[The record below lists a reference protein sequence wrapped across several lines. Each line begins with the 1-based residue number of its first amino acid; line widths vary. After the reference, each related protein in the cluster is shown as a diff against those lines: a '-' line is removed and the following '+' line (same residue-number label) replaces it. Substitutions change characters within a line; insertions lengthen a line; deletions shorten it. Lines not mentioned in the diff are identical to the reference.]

1 MKLLIYDWTF
11 ITKHDLYQ
19 SLKRQGVEIELFQC
33 RYSPRL
39 ASQREKFQE
48 LLSEAVKEKEYDAFF
63 SINFFEDFALEANK
77 KGILYICWTYDSP
90 SLGGMKPELSLD
102 TNRIFVFDS
111 SEYEEYEV
119 YGLKHLYYLPLA
131 VDAERLSRIAVPPM
145 TKLKCYT
152 DISFVG
158 QLYQANM
165 DKIFPL
171 FDEYSAGYIAALIN
185 TQLGVYGSS
194 IIKDLVNINIIDKLC
209 NEEVKKVL
217 IDNMNNEFLYD
228 VEQVANSNLT
238 AFLLKAVTNKERV
251 LLLTLL
257 AKYFRVNLYTKGE
270 PELPGVRNMG
280 LVDYVREMPLVF
292 KCSRINLNIT
302 LRTIKCGI
310 PQRVLDIMGCGAL
323 VLTNYQKDMEQY
335 FTDGKDILI
344 YTSMEEALDKCRFYL
359 KNEKEAEKIRKNSF
373 QLVKD
378 RFSFE
383 HQLNII
389 WETCG
394 LKDKIKN

>member
-1 MKLLIYDWTF
+1 
-11 ITKHDLYQ
+11 
-19 SLKRQGVEIELFQC
+19 
-33 RYSPRL
+33 
-39 ASQREKFQE
+39 
-48 LLSEAVKEKEYDAFF
+48 
-63 SINFFEDFALEANK
+63 
-77 KGILYICWTYDSP
+77 
-90 SLGGMKPELSLD
+90 
-102 TNRIFVFDS
+102 
-111 SEYEEYEV
+111 
-119 YGLKHLYYLPLA
+119 
-131 VDAERLSRIAVPPM
+131 
-145 TKLKCYT
+145 
-152 DISFVG
+152 
-158 QLYQANM
+158 
-165 DKIFPL
+165 
-171 FDEYSAGYIAALIN
+171 
-185 TQLGVYGSS
+185 
-194 IIKDLVNINIIDKLC
+194 
-209 NEEVKKVL
+209 
-217 IDNMNNEFLYD
+217 
-228 VEQVANSNLT
+228 
-238 AFLLKAVTNKERV
+238 
-251 LLLTLL
+251 
-257 AKYFRVNLYTKGE
+257 
-270 PELPGVRNMG
+270 MG

-394 LKDKIKN
+394 LKDKIKSC